1 MKRTPCITLALAICL
16 LSSNAAQADDAVLGA
31 LIGGGAGAVV
41 GHSVGGR
48 NGTIIGGAIGAA
60 AGAAIG
66 SQQRSQS
73 RVEYVAPPAYY
84 AVPAYPPRAYY
95 PPQEVYYAR
104 PVPVAPAPIY
114 YVERGYERDHH
125 WRHHDR
131 DWDREDRRARG
142 WDDRR

>member
-1 MKRTPCITLALAICL
+1 MKKTPYITLALALCL

-48 NGTIIGGAIGAA
+48 DGTIIGGAIGAA

-66 SQQRSQS
+66 SQRSQS
-73 RVEYVAPPAYY
+73 RVEYVAPPPYY
-84 AVPAYPPRAYY
+84 AAPAY

-104 PVPVAPAPIY
+104 PVPVAPPPVY
-114 YVERGYERDHH
+114 YVERGYARDDH
-125 WRHHDR
+125 WRHHHR
-131 DWDREDRRARG
+131 DWERDDHRHARG